1 MKTKRRA
8 VLFVSEKNHALVKRV
23 CSSTLPLLPQAS
35 LSGGRQQSVLAYR
48 AVATGCCCY
57 HDNRCE
63 QILEPFKK
71 LVGDL
76 LEVGK
81 GGTKNTEHLL

>member
-1 MKTKRRA
+1 MLLLKE
-8 VLFVSEKNHALVKRV
+8 FVHPH
-23 CSSTLPLLPQAS
+23 LPLLPQAS

-57 HDNRCE
+57 HDNQCE

-81 GGTKNTEHLL
+81 GGTKTY